1 MASTTYFNDPYNE
14 VARATDQEGIPMVTL
29 PPFPSF
35 ASFPQS
41 YTGEIEAD
49 RKESCPGFTSDAIPV
64 DAPFIGPVKK
74 NLTKEYRMKPDPN
87 APKKPFQPYIYFSNS
102 IRDAIKNEKP
112 DISFS
117 DLGKEMGKRF
127 KALSPEEH
135 QYWKDVAAQEKEAY
149 ERALKSYQSSLISAD
164 QSSSS
169 IRPACDGTKTKN
181 NNVDPNAPKKP
192 NSAYIRFSNSVRES
206 IKQKYPQMSPNDVS
220 REVSKRF
227 KELPPDEKKYLDSVV
242 KKETDIY
249 RQMLEDYNLRTV
261 TSKTQSFLSPPE
273 ISSTNCYHHSKSNNY
288 SPLKAKKKRVVD
300 PNAPKKPCTAYIYFS
315 NSVREDI
322 KLQNPEFTFTDIAKE
337 MGRRFKQLD
346 PEGKK
351 YWQDIAMR
359 EKERYDRELEAYTQ
373 HSAQNSFMAAGETL
387 ASSKEVEDKASTSD
401 SAYAFL
407 PI

>member
-1 MASTTYFNDPYNE
+1 MASTFPSVANDSYNA

-29 PPFPSF
+29 PPFPSLT
-35 ASFPQS
+35 SFPQS

-49 RKESCPGFTSDAIPV
+49 HKESLPAFHATPL
-64 DAPFIGPVKK
+64 DAPFSGPVKK
-74 NLTKEYRMKPDPN
+74 NSSKDYRMKPDPN

-102 IRDAIKNEKP
+102 IRDAIKNEHP

-135 QYWKDVAAQEKEAY
+135 QYWKDIAAQEKEAY
-149 ERALKSYQSSLISAD
+149 DRALEAYQSSLMSTD
-164 QSSSS
+164 PSCYG
-169 IRPACDGTKTKN
+169 IRPANCD
-181 NNVDPNAPKKP
+181 NVDPNALKKP

-206 IKQKYPQMSPNDVS
+206 IKQQYPEMSPNDVS

-227 KELPPDEKKYLDSVV
+227 KELPPDERKHLDSVV
-242 KKETDIY
+242 KKDMEVY
-249 RQMLEDYNLRTV
+249 RQMLESYNLRLAK
-261 TSKTQSFLSPPE
+261 SKTHSSLPPPGM
-273 ISSTNCYHHSKSNNY
+273 SSTNPYHQSKSDNH
-288 SPLKAKKKRVVD
+288 SPLKAKKKRFVD

-315 NSVREDI
+315 NSVRDDI
-322 KLQNPEFTFTDIAKE
+322 KLQNPEFSFTDIAKE

-351 YWQDIAMR
+351 YWQDFAIR
-359 EKERYDRELEAYTQ
+359 EKERYDRELEAYNR
-373 HSAQNSFMAAGETL
+373 HSAQSRFTVIGDTL
-387 ASSKEVEDKASTSD
+387 APPEEVKDKASTSD

>member
-1 MASTTYFNDPYNE
+1 MASTYSSVANDPYNA
-14 VARATDQEGIPMVTL
+14 VDRATDQEGVPMVTL
-29 PPFPSF
+29 PPFPSLT
-35 ASFPQS
+35 SFPQS
-41 YTGEIEAD
+41 YSGEIEAD
-49 RKESCPGFTSDAIPV
+49 HKESFPAFHATPV
-64 DAPFIGPVKK
+64 DAPFSVPVKK
-74 NLTKEYRMKPDPN
+74 NSSKDYRMKPDPN

-102 IRDAIKNEKP
+102 IRDAIKNENP

-135 QYWKDVAAQEKEAY
+135 KHWKDIAAQEKEAY
-149 ERALKSYQSSLISAD
+149 DRALEAYQSNLISAE
-164 QSSSS
+164 QSCYG
-169 IRPACDGTKTKN
+169 IRPAYYGDKTN
-181 NNVDPNAPKKP
+181 DNVDPNAPKKP

-206 IKQKYPQMSPNDVS
+206 IKQQYPEMSPNDVS

-227 KELPPDEKKYLDSVV
+227 KELPPDERKHLDSVV
-242 KKETDIY
+242 KKDMEIY
-249 RQMLEDYNLRTV
+249 RQMLESYNLRLV
-261 TSKTQSFLSPPE
+261 NSKAQSSLPPPG
-273 ISSTNCYHHSKSNNY
+273 ISSINLYHQSISDNY
-288 SPLKAKKKRVVD
+288 SPLKAKKKRFVD

-346 PEGKK
+346 PEKKK
-351 YWQDIAMR
+351 YWQDIAIR
-359 EKERYDRELEAYTQ
+359 ERERYDRELEAYNR
-373 HSAQNSFMAAGETL
+373 HSAQSRFTATGDTL
-387 ASSKEVEDKASTSD
+387 APPEEVEDKASTSD

>member
-1 MASTTYFNDPYNE
+1 MASSFLTDPYNQ
-14 VARATDQEGIPMVTL
+14 VATATDQEGIPMVTL

-35 ASFPQS
+35 TSFPQS
-41 YTGEIEAD
+41 YTGDIEAD
-49 RKESCPGFTSDAIPV
+49 RKESCQGFTSNAIPV
-64 DAPFIGPVKK
+64 VAPFNVPVKR
-74 NLTKEYRMKPDPN
+74 NLSKECRMKSDPN
-87 APKKPFQPYIYFSNS
+87 APRKPFQPYIYFSNS

-149 ERALKSYQSSLISAD
+149 ERDLKAYQSSLMTAD
-164 QSSSS
+164 QSSSG
-169 IRPACDGTKTKN
+169 IRPAYDGTKTKN

-206 IKQKYPQMSPNDVS
+206 IKQKYPHMSPNDVS
-220 REVSKRF
+220 REVAKQFR
-227 KELPPDEKKYLDSVV
+227 ELPPDEKKYLDSVV
-242 KKETDIY
+242 KKDMDIY
-249 RQMLEDYNLRTV
+249 RQLLEDYNLRAM
-261 TSKTQSFLSPPE
+261 TSKTQSFLSPPD
-273 ISSTNCYHHSKSNNY
+273 ISSTNFYHHSKSDNY

-337 MGRRFKQLD
+337 MGKRFKQLD

-373 HSAQNSFMAAGETL
+373 HSAQNRFMAAGGTL
-387 ASSKEVEDKASTSD
+387 ASSEEVEDKASTSD